1 MDRVAPSAILRQ
13 EIENLLSPSPRISEG
28 DPAGELIRLAARVV
42 LQDAL
47 ESEQADFIGRDRYAR
62 RGGGERKGHRNG
74 YEAGHLDTAEGRLEV
89 KVPQV
94 RGAGEP
100 YRSKLMGFL
109 GQHTEVLE
117 KLATEMYARGLSTR
131 DIEDAFTDATGACLL
146 SRSAVSEVTETLWEE
161 YEAFQK
167 RDLSG
172 CSVEYLFVDAVYES
186 LRQQAGVKEAV
197 LVAWGI
203 TSDGSKVLLHLDLGN
218 KESHE
223 AWLGFFR
230 SMKGRGL
237 SDPVSVTT
245 DGAPGLI
252 RAVGECFPHSL
263 RVRCWFH
270 KMQNILSKLPQS
282 AFEEVR
288 AHLRAVRDAPTY
300 EAGQQAAK
308 EALLKF
314 STLYPSAMKSFEDD
328 LEASLAH
335 LKLPADHRVNCRT
348 TNLVE
353 RGFLEERRRTKV
365 LPRFFDEKSCLKL
378 VFGTLLRASR
388 RWRRITV
395 TELQAAQLQRLRQE
409 LGQSAPPQKKA
420 AHSLVA

>member
-1 MDRVAPSAILRQ
+1 MDKVAPSAHLRQ
-13 EIENLLSPSPRISEG
+13 ELERLLSPAPRPSEG

-47 ESEQADFIGRDRYAR
+47 EAEQADFIGRERYER
-62 RGGGERKGHRNG
+62 GERKGHRNG
-74 YEAGHLDTAEGRLEV
+74 YERGHLDTAEGRLEV

-94 RGAGEP
+94 RGTEEA

-109 GQHTEVLE
+109 GEHTEVVSR
-117 KLATEMYARGLSTR
+117 LATEMYARGLSTR

-146 SRSAVSEVTETLWEE
+146 SKSAVSEVTETLWEE

-172 CSVEYLFVDAVYES
+172 YALEYLFVDAVYES

-223 AWLGFFR
+223 AWQGFFR
-230 SMKGRGL
+230 SMKSRGL

-252 RAVGECFPHSL
+252 RAVAESFPKSL
-263 RVRCWFH
+263 RIRCWFH
-270 KMQNILSKLPQS
+270 KMQNILSKLPQT

-308 EALLKF
+308 EVLLKF
-314 STLYPSAMKSFEDD
+314 TATYPSAMKSFEDD
-328 LEASLAH
+328 LEASLSH
-335 LKLPADHRVNCRT
+335 LKLPGDHRINCRT

-353 RGFLEERRRTKV
+353 RGFLEERRRTKT

-378 VFGTLLRASR
+378 VFGTLIRAAR

-395 TELQAAQLQRLRQE
+395 TELQAAQLERLRRE
-409 LGQSAPPQKKA
+409 LGQSPPLQ
-420 AHSLVA
+420 